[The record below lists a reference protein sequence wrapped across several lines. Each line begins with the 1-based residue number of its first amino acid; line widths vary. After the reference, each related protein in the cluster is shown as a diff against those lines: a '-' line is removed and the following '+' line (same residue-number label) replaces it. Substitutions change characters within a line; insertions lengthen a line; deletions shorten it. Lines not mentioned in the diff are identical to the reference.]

1 MAESPEVL
9 PRLEMILRLPQG
21 VTVHPEML
29 GGTFET
35 RIARRRVCL
44 TLPRFRWNGA
54 QERYFVVPPRL
65 RAVRRDV
72 RWSDYLDDAWAW
84 GSVVGWRAGE
94 RHRINE
100 VVVTHMLVTASLR
113 RGERPGRVAE
123 RANAI
128 AQGARDWW
136 SHVRDWIQVVT
147 HQSLEEQRTDDDS
160 LIPNTRAW
168 QWDGETGRHVPIQ
181 ERHVIRMQA
190 VEQLRARTFQAILNS
205 AEAHESPPSMHLLLR
220 NARHARW
227 EGQTRQ
233 TVLDAATAAEL
244 ALTELLDD
252 RLSDAPADVV
262 EIVRR
267 GTQGLL
273 RLRNALV
280 NLGENRLPNS
290 MQRGLIEVRNSAI
303 HRGEEP
309 SDAEAGTAL
318 TLATDLVELV
328 APRRGLL

>member
-1 MAESPEVL
+1 
-9 PRLEMILRLPQG
+9 
-21 VTVHPEML
+21 
-29 GGTFET
+29 
-35 RIARRRVCL
+35 
-44 TLPRFRWNGA
+44 
-54 QERYFVVPPRL
+54 
-65 RAVRRDV
+65 
-72 RWSDYLDDAWAW
+72 
-84 GSVVGWRAGE
+84 
-94 RHRINE
+94 
-100 VVVTHMLVTASLR
+100 
-113 RGERPGRVAE
+113 
-123 RANAI
+123 
-128 AQGARDWW
+128 
-136 SHVRDWIQVVT
+136 
-147 HQSLEEQRTDDDS
+147 
-160 LIPNTRAW
+160 
-168 QWDGETGRHVPIQ
+168 
-181 ERHVIRMQA
+181 
-190 VEQLRARTFQAILNS
+190 
-205 AEAHESPPSMHLLLR
+205 MHLLLR